1 MAIKVR
7 LPNARFIKVDTDD
20 PEYAKA
26 RAAEYYNSGEV
37 GFIDDKTKKMA
48 TKFDKEQFDYET
60 GVNAPWLRAK
70 LGAMESMG
78 GKERILEEAVGG
90 EGFTRNSRGDL
101 ALTKKGLEK
110 LGINPTSNKNVVI
123 DESGFSFN
131 DFADFSGIYG
141 PIIGSIA
148 GSIVTRGR
156 LKPKYPGLKQTT
168 VGDVFKISAGTGV
181 GAAAGKASEEAAEYV
196 AGLQDNSLGEVAE
209 ILAKEAAIGAGGE
222 AVFGFGGKFLKYTFG
237 QKALSKGPLGAD
249 DLRMADAMAGK
260 GVTDSLTGKN
270 YKGAVAISA
279 LDSPLS
285 GLFQG
290 ITETVSKY
298 QARKAG
304 IRNSLITDTNNL
316 IRSTNDLSSS
326 FSTSIDDIIKTGYGD
341 STADLTA
348 GKGLKAGLTKAFDDL
363 NVKLDKA
370 NNNVKS
376 VNDGILAEFDAF
388 SAPSTTQAGEQ
399 IREAT
404 YNGYKAWDETQR
416 TIYEEIGK
424 FFEIPNPK
432 VGTALEGSK
441 IFSKGGLGR
450 QAEFIDASP
459 LKEYVDILTSNVL
472 DTTGKKLD
480 PTKAGAQLA
489 DFQSLINKTG
499 KKLSLQ
505 ELLELRSGLAS
516 ANRITE
522 AGAEFASLGSSQRSD
537 MLTIIDETLARL
549 ENGEGFA
556 AESLQSFFT
565 KNLDESREQL
575 KLINLQ
581 IEDLEKVIQGP
592 STPPLRNLID
602 DVSKTSDDARVQAN
616 QAAYN
621 DVFDSQNA
629 DIQSKISEAQNKIA
643 FAEINLAKAVK
654 NKSYNQQ
661 ILNDGIDPRDRSFGS
676 GARELTPE
684 QRAGYE
690 ADLAKAE
697 NLRVESNNTIIKS
710 KEILDQI
717 EADPQFVSYRQVAQ
731 QELKL
736 LERDM
741 AYHQKVID
749 DITNNNKIDINKI
762 EAQISSIK
770 IANKFYSSGMQ
781 AFDQNIVKKI
791 MFDAAAGGHDVDKIL
806 TNIVLK
812 KNNGDQVKRFLETLD
827 VDTSAFQKVRVKGS
841 GRVDKSKAPT
851 RSTLELDDKASDILA
866 NADIDIKN
874 PAFQNSEKVRGVLQ
888 REFVREIVQK
898 TQRSGVQT
906 NYRQIANAIEGYGT
920 TGDVLFGSTKKN
932 ELIRALRQADDL
944 VAVGNNLELERLLTG
959 TKNVDNIIEDL
970 QAKVNAGTELD
981 ELGKIEVFK
990 KIQNGNIDSENIV
1003 NTLFKAGNSEDIVK
1017 VKQILGP
1024 DSVEFKQFQQ
1034 SAMRKLLSDY
1044 VQPGDDVIEKLF
1056 NEGKFYDAMFSPS
1069 GYGEA
1074 VLKETFGEAQFKAL
1088 REAAKKAKFA
1098 VGGERAS
1105 TGGGLFTQGLL
1116 FKIIFQPL
1124 QSLPMFGTL
1133 RFMSWFLGR
1142 PSFVK
1147 WLSGGI
1153 PNKVFM
1159 QNELPNLYQALGIGQ
1174 PIRRAIGTQIPTD
1187 AIREGVEYTRQRIED
1202 EGVDPK
1208 APIAVTPLELPEV
1221 ESTASLSR
1229 QGQAPISR
1237 SLLGN
1242 SPANLEIA
1250 ERRLNEIDQGL
1261 QGLA

>member
-26 RAAEYYNSGEV
+26 RAIEYYNSGEV

-48 TKFDKEQFDYET
+48 TKFDKEQFDYES

-123 DESGFSFN
+123 DESGLSFN

-148 GSIVTRGR
+148 GSIVTRGK

-168 VGDVFKISAGTGV
+168 FGDIGKISAGTGV

-209 ILAKEAAIGAGGE
+209 ILAKEAAIGAAGE
-222 AVFGFGGKFLKYTFG
+222 AVFSLGGKFLKYTFG

-290 ITETVSKY
+290 ISETVSKY
-298 QARKAG
+298 QGRKTG

-348 GKGLKAGLTKAFDDL
+348 GKGLKAGLNKAFDDL

-459 LKEYVDILTSNVL
+459 LKEYVDILTSRVL
-472 DTTGKKLD
+472 DTSGKLD
-480 PTKAGAQLA
+480 PTKAGAQLS

-556 AESLQSFFT
+556 AESLEKFFT
-565 KNLDESREQL
+565 KNLDESRDA
-575 KLINLQ
+575 IDNIIPAQ
-581 IEDLEKVIQGP
+581 IEELKSLSKANLGQLA
-592 STPPLRNLID
+592 TPGTEGYIAAKKLLDMQTP
-602 DVSKTSDDARVQAN
+602 VFKT
-616 QAAYN
+616 
-621 DVFDSQNA
+621 
-629 DIQSKISEAQNKIA
+629 
-643 FAEINLAKAVK
+643 AVK
-654 NKSYNQQ
+654 KLTDELDPLLKE
-661 ILNDGIDPRDRSFGS
+661 LNDAELGVELARDNNFGMTRVAEAKKEVSDVIAKINPIKTNLDNLVNDPD
-676 GARELTPE
+676 
-684 QRAGYE
+684 
-690 ADLAKAE
+690 
-697 NLRVESNNTIIKS
+697 
-710 KEILDQI
+710 
-717 EADPQFVSYRQVAQ
+717 FVSPLQGVKQ
-731 QELKL
+731 
-736 LERDM
+736 LERDA
-741 AYHQKVID
+741 AYHQKVIA

-781 AFDQNIVKKI
+781 AFDQNVVKKI

-806 TNIVLK
+806 TNIVFK

-874 PAFQNSEKVRGVLQ
+874 PAFQNSEEVRGVLQ

-898 TQRSGVQT
+898 TQRSGAQT

-1024 DSVEFKQFQQ
+1024 DSTEFKQFQQ

-1088 REAAKKAKFA
+1088 REAAKKSKFA

-1124 QSLPMFGTL
+1124 QSLPQFGAL
-1133 RFMSWFLGR
+1133 RGMAWFLGR

-1159 QNELPNLYQALGIGQ
+1159 QNELPNLYQALGVGQ
-1174 PIRRAIGTQIPTD
+1174 PIRRAVGTQIPTD
-1187 AIREGVEYTRQRIED
+1187 AIREGVEYTRQRVED

-1221 ESTASLSR
+1221 TSANLGA
-1229 QGQAPISR
+1229 QNQAPMSR
-1237 SLLGN
+1237 SLLGGN
-1242 SPANLEIA
+1242 PANEEIFD
-1250 ERRLNEIDQGL
+1250 RRNQIDQGL

>member
-123 DESGFSFN
+123 DESGLSFN

-156 LKPKYPGLKQTT
+156 LKPKYSGLKQTS
-168 VGDVFKISAGTGV
+168 VGDVFKISGGTGV

-209 ILAKEAAIGAGGE
+209 ILAKEAAIGAAGE

-565 KNLDESREQL
+565 KNLDESRNV
-575 KLINLQ
+575 IDNIIPAQ
-581 IEDLEKVIQGP
+581 IEKLEDLSKANLGQLATPGTEGYIAAKKLLDMQTKDFKIKVK
-592 STPPLRNLID
+592 SLTDELDPLSKELYDAELKVELARDNNFGMTRIAEAKKEVSDVIAKINSIKTNLD
-602 DVSKTSDDARVQAN
+602 
-616 QAAYN
+616 
-621 DVFDSQNA
+621 
-629 DIQSKISEAQNKIA
+629 
-643 FAEINLAKAVK
+643 NLA
-654 NKSYNQQ
+654 
-661 ILNDGIDPRDRSFGS
+661 ND
-676 GARELTPE
+676 
-684 QRAGYE
+684 
-690 ADLAKAE
+690 
-697 NLRVESNNTIIKS
+697 
-710 KEILDQI
+710 LD
-717 EADPQFVSYRQVAQ
+717 FVSPLQGVKQ
-731 QELKL
+731 LEL
-736 LERDM
+736 DM
-741 AYHQKVID
+741 AYHQKVIA

-762 EAQISSIK
+762 EAQIASIK

-874 PAFQNSEKVRGVLQ
+874 PAFQNSEEVRGVLQ

-1133 RFMSWFLGR
+1133 RFMSWFLGK
-1142 PSFVK
+1142 PGFVK
-1147 WLSGGI
+1147 WLAGGTS
-1153 PNKVFM
+1153 NKAFM
-1159 QNELPNLYQALGIGQ
+1159 QNELPSLYDSIRMDLQNTPGTFGLLPSLDVTKLFGQ
-1174 PIRRAIGTQIPTD
+1174 PTRRAVGTQIPTD
-1187 AIREGVEYTRQRIED
+1187 AIRGGVEYTRQRIED

-1221 ESTASLSR
+1221 QSTASLSP

-1250 ERRLNEIDQGL
+1250 ERRFNEIDQGL

>member
-26 RAAEYYNSGEV
+26 RAKEYYKSGET
-37 GFIDDKTKKMA
+37 GFIDDKTKTMA

-60 GVNAPWLRAK
+60 GVKAPWLRAK

-101 ALTKKGLEK
+101 ALTKKGLQK

-168 VGDVFKISAGTGV
+168 FGDLGKISAGTGV

-209 ILAKEAAIGAGGE
+209 ILGKEAAIGAIGE
-222 AVFGFGGKFLKYTFG
+222 GVFGLGGKFLKYTFG

-249 DLRMADAMAGK
+249 DLRMADAMAGQ
-260 GVTDSLTGKN
+260 GVTDSLTKKT
-270 YKGAVAISA
+270 YKGAVALSA
-279 LDSPLS
+279 MDSPLT

-298 QARKAG
+298 QGRKAG

-316 IRSTNDLSSS
+316 VRSTNDLSSS
-326 FSTSIDDIIKTGYGD
+326 FSTSIDDIIKNGYGD

-348 GKGLKAGLTKAFDDL
+348 GKGLKASLTKAFDDL

-450 QAEFIDASP
+450 QAEFIDATP
-459 LKEYVDILTSNVL
+459 LKEYVDILTDIVK
-472 DTTGKKLD
+472 DTGGKLD
-480 PTKAGAQLA
+480 PAKAGAQLA

-499 KKLSLQ
+499 KKLSLK

-537 MLTIIDETLARL
+537 MLTIIDETLKKL
-549 ENGEGFA
+549 ENGESFA
-556 AESLQSFFT
+556 AESLESFFT
-565 KNLDESREQL
+565 KNLDKSTLAVTKTIPGQITELGNLKTAELGGIITEEGSEAYVTAKKLLDLQTTSFKKTVKELTDQMGDESLPKSIAGRFSAVESKIKKEQL
-575 KLINLQ
+575 EGI
-581 IEDLEKVIQGP
+581 
-592 STPPLRNLID
+592 T
-602 DVSKTSDDARVQAN
+602 
-616 QAAYN
+616 
-621 DVFDSQNA
+621 SQNLL
-629 DIQSKISEAQNKIA
+629 DERTLIIDEYNVIKESLNK
-643 FAEINLAKAVK
+643 LMK
-654 NKSYNQQ
+654 
-661 ILNDGIDPRDRSFGS
+661 
-676 GARELTPE
+676 
-684 QRAGYE
+684 
-690 ADLAKAE
+690 
-697 NLRVESNNTIIKS
+697 SNNFTS
-710 KEILDQI
+710 T
-717 EADPQFVSYRQVAQ
+717 AQ
-731 QELKL
+731 LTKQ
-736 LERDM
+736 LERDS
-741 AYHQKVID
+741 AYHVKVID
-749 DITNNNKIDINKI
+749 DIETNNKIDIGKI

-781 AFDQNIVKKI
+781 AFDQNVVKKI
-791 MFDAAAGGHDVDKIL
+791 MFDAAAGGYDVDRVL
-806 TNIVLK
+806 TNIVFK
-812 KNNGDQVKRFLETLD
+812 KNNGDQIKRFLNTLD

-841 GRVDKSKAPT
+841 GRIDRSKAPT
-851 RSTLELDDKASDILA
+851 RSTLELDERATNILA
-866 NADIDIKN
+866 DANINIKN
-874 PAFQNSEKVRGVLQ
+874 PAFQNSEEVQGILQ
-888 REFVREIVQK
+888 REFIREIVQK
-898 TQRSGVQT
+898 TQKSGAPT

-920 TGDVLFGSTKKN
+920 TGDVLFGPTKKN
-932 ELIRALRQADDL
+932 ALIRSLREADDL
-944 VAVGNNLELERLLTG
+944 LDVGNKTELERLITG

-1017 VKQILGP
+1017 VKQILGS

-1034 SAMRKLLSDY
+1034 SAMRKMLSDY
-1044 VQPGDDVIEKLF
+1044 IQPGDDVIEKLF

-1088 REAAKKAKFA
+1088 REAAKKSKFA
-1098 VGGERAS
+1098 VGGEKAS
-1105 TGGGLFTQGLL
+1105 SGGGLFTQGLL

-1124 QSLPMFGTL
+1124 QSLPMFGVL
-1133 RFMSWFLGR
+1133 RGMAWFLGR
-1142 PSFVK
+1142 PNFVK
-1147 WLSGGI
+1147 WLSGGTS
-1153 PNKVFM
+1153 NKAFM
-1159 QNELPNLYQALGIGQ
+1159 QNELPSLYDGIRMDLQNTPGTFGVLPSLDVTPLFGQ
-1174 PIRRAIGTQIPTD
+1174 PTRRAIGTQIPTD
-1187 AIREGVEYTRQRIED
+1187 AIRGGVEYGRQRIED

-1208 APIAVTPLELPEV
+1208 APIAITPLELPEV
-1221 ESTASLSR
+1221 TSANLGA
-1229 QGQAPISR
+1229 QNQAPMSR
-1237 SLLGN
+1237 SLLGGN
-1242 SPANLEIA
+1242 PANEEIFD
-1250 ERRLNEIDQGL
+1250 RRNQIDQNL

>member
-26 RAAEYYNSGEV
+26 RAIEYYNSGEN

-48 TKFDKEQFDYET
+48 TKFDKEQFDYES

-123 DESGFSFN
+123 DESGLSFN

-148 GSIVTRGR
+148 GSIVTRGK

-168 VGDVFKISAGTGV
+168 FGDIGKISAGTGV

-209 ILAKEAAIGAGGE
+209 ILAKEAAIGAAGE
-222 AVFGFGGKFLKYTFG
+222 AVFSFGGKFLKYTFG

-270 YKGAVAISA
+270 YKGAVALSA
-279 LDSPLS
+279 MDSPLT

-298 QARKAG
+298 QGRKTG

-537 MLTIIDETLARL
+537 MLTIIDETLVRL

-556 AESLQSFFT
+556 AESLEKFFT
-565 KNLDESREQL
+565 KNLDESR
-575 KLINLQ
+575 
-581 IEDLEKVIQGP
+581 DA
-592 STPPLRNLID
+592 ID
-602 DVSKTSDDARVQAN
+602 N
-616 QAAYN
+616 
-621 DVFDSQNA
+621 
-629 DIQSKISEAQNKIA
+629 
-643 FAEINLAKAVK
+643 
-654 NKSYNQQ
+654 
-661 ILNDGIDPRDRSFGS
+661 
-676 GARELTPE
+676 
-684 QRAGYE
+684 
-690 ADLAKAE
+690 
-697 NLRVESNNTIIKS
+697 IIP
-710 KEILDQI
+710 DQI
-717 EADPQFVSYRQVAQ
+717 EKLEDLSRANLGQLATPGNEGYIAAKKLLDMQTKDFKIKVKTLTDELDPLLKELENAELDVKLARDNNFGMTQIAEAQKEVSNVIAKINPIKTNLDNLANDPNFVSPLQGVKQ
-731 QELKL
+731 LEL
-736 LERDM
+736 DM
-741 AYHQKVID
+741 AYHQKVIA

-762 EAQISSIK
+762 EAQIASIK

-851 RSTLELDDKASDILA
+851 RSTLELDDKASEILA

-874 PAFQNSEKVRGVLQ
+874 PAFQNSEEVRGVLQ

-898 TQRSGVQT
+898 TQRSGAQT

-944 VAVGNNLELERLLTG
+944 VAVGNNIELERLLTG

-1034 SAMRKLLSDY
+1034 SAMRKLLNDY
-1044 VQPGDDVIEKLF
+1044 VQPGDDVVEKLF

-1069 GYGEA
+1069 GYGEE

-1088 REAAKKAKFA
+1088 REAAKKSKFA

-1124 QSLPMFGTL
+1124 QSLPQFGAL
-1133 RFMSWFLGR
+1133 RGMAWFLGR

-1187 AIREGVEYTRQRIED
+1187 AIREGVEYSRQRVED

-1221 ESTASLSR
+1221 TSANLGA
-1229 QGQAPISR
+1229 QNQAPMSR
-1237 SLLGN
+1237 SLLGGN
-1242 SPANLEIA
+1242 PANEEIFD
-1250 ERRLNEIDQGL
+1250 RRNQIDQGL

>member
-7 LPNARFIKVDTDD
+7 LPNARFIKVDTED

-37 GFIDDKTKKMA
+37 GFIDDRTKTMA

-60 GVNAPWLRAK
+60 GVKAPWLRAK

-123 DESGFSFN
+123 DESGLSFN

-168 VGDVFKISAGTGV
+168 FGDLAKISAGTGV

-209 ILAKEAAIGAGGE
+209 ILAKEAAIGAAGE
-222 AVFGFGGKFLKYTFG
+222 AVFGLGGKFLKYTFG

-290 ITETVSKY
+290 ISETVSKF
-298 QARKAG
+298 QGRKAG

-348 GKGLKAGLTKAFDDL
+348 GKGIKSGLSKAFDDL
-363 NVKLDKA
+363 NIKLDKA

-388 SAPSTTQAGEQ
+388 SMPSTTQAGEQ

-441 IFSKGGLGR
+441 IFSKGGLGK

-459 LKEYVDILTSNVL
+459 LKEYVDILTDIVK
-472 DTTGKKLD
+472 DTGGKLD
-480 PTKAGAQLA
+480 PAKAGAQLA

-499 KKLSLQ
+499 KKLSLK

-556 AESLQSFFT
+556 AESLEKFFT
-565 KNLDESREQL
+565 KNLDESRDA
-575 KLINLQ
+575 IDNIIPAQ
-581 IEDLEKVIQGP
+581 IEELK
-592 STPPLRNLID
+592 SL
-602 DVSKTSDDARVQAN
+602 
-616 QAAYN
+616 
-621 DVFDSQNA
+621 
-629 DIQSKISEAQNKIA
+629 SEANLGKLNSPKGSEERIAAQKLLDMQTKDFKDKSKKLLDMLGDPNSPDTLEGMLYKKSLQVRKANDNFDNAAAELYNKERQEVLAQINKITDDLD
-643 FAEINLAKAVK
+643 NLK
-654 NKSYNQQ
+654 N
-661 ILNDGIDPRDRSFGS
+661 DPD
-676 GARELTPE
+676 
-684 QRAGYE
+684 
-690 ADLAKAE
+690 
-697 NLRVESNNTIIKS
+697 
-710 KEILDQI
+710 
-717 EADPQFVSYRQVAQ
+717 FVSPLQGVKQ
-731 QELKL
+731 
-736 LERDM
+736 LERDA

-749 DITNNNKIDINKI
+749 DITNNKKIDFGKI

-781 AFDQNIVKKI
+781 AFDQNVVKKI

-874 PAFQNSEKVRGVLQ
+874 PAFQNSEEVRGVLQ

-898 TQRSGVQT
+898 TQRSGAQT

-944 VAVGNNLELERLLTG
+944 VAVGNKVELERLLTG

-1003 NTLFKAGNSEDIVK
+1003 NTLFKSGNSEDIVK

-1034 SAMRKLLSDY
+1034 SAMRKLLNDY

-1088 REAAKKAKFA
+1088 REAAKKSKFA

-1124 QSLPMFGTL
+1124 QSLPQFGAL
-1133 RFMSWFLGR
+1133 RLMAAALGR
-1142 PSFVK
+1142 PRFVK
-1147 WLSGGI
+1147 WLSGGT
-1153 PNKVFM
+1153 PNKEFM
-1159 QNELPNLYQALGIGQ
+1159 QNELPSLYDGIRMDLQNTPFTRGIL
-1174 PIRRAIGTQIPTD
+1174 PSLDVTLPFGEPTRRAIGTQIPTD
-1187 AIREGVEYTRQRIED
+1187 AIRGGVEYTRQRVED

-1221 ESTASLSR
+1221 TSATLGA
-1229 QGQAPISR
+1229 QNQAPMSR
-1237 SLLGN
+1237 SLLGGN
-1242 SPANLEIA
+1242 PANEEIFD
-1250 ERRLNEIDQGL
+1250 RRYNEIDQGL

>member
-26 RAAEYYNSGEV
+26 RAIEYYNSGEN

-48 TKFDKEQFDYET
+48 TKFDKEQFDYES

-123 DESGFSFN
+123 DESGLSFN

-148 GSIVTRGR
+148 GSIVTRGK

-168 VGDVFKISAGTGV
+168 FGDIGKISAGTGV

-209 ILAKEAAIGAGGE
+209 ILAKEAAIGAAGE
-222 AVFGFGGKFLKYTFG
+222 AVFSFGGKFLKYTFG

-290 ITETVSKY
+290 ISETVSKY
-298 QARKAG
+298 QGRKTG

-348 GKGLKAGLTKAFDDL
+348 GKAIKSSLSKKFDDL
-363 NVKLDKA
+363 NTKLDKA
-370 NNNVKS
+370 NNDLKNT
-376 VNDGILAEFDAF
+376 NDGILAEFDAF
-388 SAPSTTQAGEQ
+388 SMPSTTQAGEQ
-399 IREAT
+399 IREVT
-404 YNGYKAWDETQR
+404 YAGYKAWDETQR

-537 MLTIIDETLARL
+537 MLTIIDETLVRL

-556 AESLQSFFT
+556 AESLEKFFT
-565 KNLDESREQL
+565 KNLDESR
-575 KLINLQ
+575 
-581 IEDLEKVIQGP
+581 DA
-592 STPPLRNLID
+592 ID
-602 DVSKTSDDARVQAN
+602 N
-616 QAAYN
+616 
-621 DVFDSQNA
+621 
-629 DIQSKISEAQNKIA
+629 
-643 FAEINLAKAVK
+643 
-654 NKSYNQQ
+654 
-661 ILNDGIDPRDRSFGS
+661 
-676 GARELTPE
+676 
-684 QRAGYE
+684 
-690 ADLAKAE
+690 
-697 NLRVESNNTIIKS
+697 IIP
-710 KEILDQI
+710 DQI
-717 EADPQFVSYRQVAQ
+717 EKLEDLSRANLGQLATPGNEGYIAAKKLLDMQTKDFKIKVKTLTDELDPLLKELENAELGLELARDNNFSMTQIAEAQKEVSNVIAKINPIKTNLDNLANDPNFVSPLQGVKQ
-731 QELKL
+731 LEL
-736 LERDM
+736 DM
-741 AYHQKVID
+741 AYHQKVIA

-762 EAQISSIK
+762 EAQIASIK

-851 RSTLELDDKASDILA
+851 RSTLELDDKASEILA

-874 PAFQNSEKVRGVLQ
+874 PAFQNSEEVRGVLQ

-898 TQRSGVQT
+898 TQRSGAQT

-944 VAVGNNLELERLLTG
+944 VAVGNNIELERLLTG

-1034 SAMRKLLSDY
+1034 SAMRKLLNDY
-1044 VQPGDDVIEKLF
+1044 VQPGDDVVEKLF

-1069 GYGEA
+1069 GYGEE

-1088 REAAKKAKFA
+1088 REAAKKSKFA

-1133 RFMSWFLGR
+1133 RFMSWFLGKPR
-1142 PSFVK
+1142 FVK
-1147 WLSGGI
+1147 WLSGGT
-1153 PNKVFM
+1153 PNKEFM
-1159 QNELPNLYQALGIGQ
+1159 QNELPSLYDGIRMDLQNTPFTRGIL
-1174 PIRRAIGTQIPTD
+1174 PSLDVTLPFGEPTRRAIGTQIPTD
-1187 AIREGVEYTRQRIED
+1187 AIRGGVEYTRQRVED

-1221 ESTASLSR
+1221 TSANLGA
-1229 QGQAPISR
+1229 QNQAPMSR
-1237 SLLGN
+1237 SLLGGN
-1242 SPANLEIA
+1242 PANEEIFD
-1250 ERRLNEIDQGL
+1250 RRNQIDQGL